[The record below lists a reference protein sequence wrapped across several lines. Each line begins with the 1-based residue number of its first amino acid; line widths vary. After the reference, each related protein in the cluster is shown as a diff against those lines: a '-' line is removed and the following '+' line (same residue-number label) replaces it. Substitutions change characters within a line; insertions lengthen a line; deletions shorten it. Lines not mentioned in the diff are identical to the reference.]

1 VRWWGIDVT
10 KVMMK
15 PSLTQ
20 VDLLAAA
27 ETFCQGQHIHA
38 ELFGVNDGKAVGT
51 FIEHRFL
58 TRIAAAYEVQGG
70 NSALGLD
77 IPSIDTDIKVTSI
90 RQPQSSCPF
99 RSARQKVYGL
109 GYHLL
114 LFVYEKR
121 DDPIQKAPSSNS
133 CIVLSLMRDVLL
145 IYQTTRG
152 ILELLARDGNRDDLL
167 AFLSDRNLPGDE
179 IVHNALA
186 DEIMHTP
193 PLLGYLTISN
203 ALQWRLQYSRVVTL
217 ADSVEGVVKVV

>member
-1 VRWWGIDVT
+1 
-10 KVMMK
+10 MMK

-20 VDLLAAA
+20 VNLVAAA
-27 ETFCQGQHIHA
+27 KAFCQDQHAHA
-38 ELFGVNDGKAVGT
+38 ELFGVTDGKAVGT

-58 TRIAAAYEVQGG
+58 ARIEAAYEVQSG

-77 IPSIDTDIKVTSI
+77 IPSIETDIKVTSI

-114 LFVYEKR
+114 LFVYDKR
-121 DDPIQKAPSSNS
+121 DDPVQKAS
-133 CIVLSLMRDVLL
+133 VLDFVRCAFIDKSRTAD
-145 IYQTTRG
+145 YQTTRG
-152 ILELLARDGNRDDLL
+152 ILEILAREGNRDDILT
-167 AFLSDRNLPGDE
+167 FLSDRNLPGDE
-179 IVHNALA
+179 IVYNALTE
-186 DEIMHTP
+186 EIMQTP

-217 ADSVEGVVKVV
+217 ADSIEGIVKIV